1 MPTRRGRGQS
11 TNSVGDHHSHHSY
24 VRAAGSLV
32 WAAHTRR
39 WRTDRRSHV
48 EAVVQH
54 MGHHGHSHRE
64 EVGMGHQLVVEH
76 PAHHREGVSDS
87 VRHETRNNHVEEV
100 GSGDDSLHDDRRSH
114 ARGVVRDDHSNHQ
127 AELHNRRRY
136 DGVEGSVSGSDRA
149 GLHLGS
155 SAVVNVGFEDGR
167 IRVTNISVAVDFGAF
182 EVLVIEI
189 FDCSLQVDRGFKF
202 DESGGG
208 VSQSLIFSRA
218 E

>member
-24 VRAAGSLV
+24 VWAVGSLV

-87 VRHETRNNHVEEV
+87 VHHETRNNRVEEV
-100 GSGDDSLHDDRRSH
+100 GSGDDSPHDDRRSH
-114 ARGVVRDDHSNHQ
+114 ARAVVRDDHSNHQ
-127 AELHNRRRY
+127 AELHNRRHC
-136 DGVEGSVSGSDRA
+136 DGVEENVSGSDRA
-149 GLHLGS
+149 GLLLGS
-155 SAVVNVGFEDGR
+155 SA
-167 IRVTNISVAVDFGAF
+167 
-182 EVLVIEI
+182 LV
-189 FDCSLQVDRGFKF
+189 SAGFK
-202 DESGGG
+202 GGENN
-208 VSQSLIFSRA
+208 SD
-218 E
+218 